1 MSSDRQNQ
9 SNRNNAQQS
18 TGPRTSAGKAKVSNA
33 LKHGLTSQKIVLPT
47 EKLADFDSFR
57 RGLLAALA
65 PQGDLE
71 SALAEKI
78 EIDMWRVRRV
88 PVLEATLY
96 RRGLQ
101 ELFVAQR
108 EKVYNRFLT
117 TSEELEAKR
126 LEQKKT
132 INLDPEIYNTLM
144 LGLNDARENLNDDQS
159 FDVTRTFE
167 RYIRERW
174 RLVEAS
180 NCAFSFNNQKFTR
193 ITAPPSRLEEV
204 SMSRRLQWWT

>member
-1 MSSDRQNQ
+1 
-9 SNRNNAQQS
+9 
-18 TGPRTSAGKAKVSNA
+18 
-33 LKHGLTSQKIVLPT
+33 
-47 EKLADFDSFR
+47 
-57 RGLLAALA
+57 
-65 PQGDLE
+65 
-71 SALAEKI
+71 
-78 EIDMWRVRRV
+78 MWRVRRV

-167 RYIRERW
+167 RYVGTFGDLW
-174 RLVEAS
+174 RHEIALSRSITRNLHELQRLQAAS
-180 NCAFSFNNQKFTR
+180 KRSACPGAFSGGREYK
-193 ITAPPSRLEEV
+193 PSGSSACR
-204 SMSRRLQWWT
+204 